1 MTNLDLD
8 AFDPDYR
15 RATDYFRALPDYE
28 VTPVRTLTPFGDVA
42 LMAKDETNRM
52 GLGAFKALGG
62 PYAVARLIL
71 ADWFERTGESPTPDR
86 FDDADFRSFARSRE
100 FVCASAGNH
109 GIGVAAGA
117 AAFGARARIY
127 LSATVPAGFDAR
139 LHEQGAQVVRA
150 GDTYEDSIEEAI
162 ADSERTGA
170 TLLADGTW
178 PGYTEI
184 PRLVMEG
191 YTVIAEELRV
201 EFESTASW
209 PTHVYLQAGVGG
221 LAAAMA
227 HMIRKNWEEQP
238 ELIVVEP
245 AVAACLKRSHSAGQP
260 TRADGPESNMGR
272 LDCKEPSIVALQ
284 TLARCGVSY
293 VVLSEGEGLAAAR
306 AVSDLGIP
314 TTPSGAAGFGGFLQ
328 QHGEHLL
335 QNEIRPLIIVTEGPA

>member
-1 MTNLDLD
+1 MKTLELA

-15 RATDYFRALPDYE
+15 RATDYFRALPGYQ
-28 VTPVRTLTPFGDVA
+28 VTPVRTLAPAGDIA

-71 ADWFERTGESPTPDR
+71 AEWSGQTGESLTPDR
-86 FDDADFRSFARSRE
+86 FDDPEFRSFARSRE

-117 AAFGARARIY
+117 AAVGARARIY

-139 LHEQGAQVVRA
+139 LDEQGAQVVRA
-150 GDTYEDSIEEAI
+150 GETYEDSIEEAI
-162 ADSERTGA
+162 AYSERTGA

-201 EFESTASW
+201 EFESTAIW

-227 HMIRKNWEEQP
+227 HMIRENWQQQP

-245 AVAACLKRSHSAGQP
+245 AVAACLKRSHAEGRP

-272 LDCKEPSIVALQ
+272 LDCKEPSIVAMQ
-284 TLARCGVSY
+284 TLARCDVSY
-293 VVLSEGEGLAAAR
+293 VVLSEQEGLEAAR
-306 AVSDLGIP
+306 TVSELGIP
-314 TTPSGAAGFGGFLQ
+314 TTPSGAAGFGGFLKQ
-328 QHGEHLL
+328 GEHLRRTA
-335 QNEIRPLIIVTEGPA
+335 RPLIIVTEGPA